1 MLNKC
6 FAVLLASIAF
16 VAGAFAADIPADLRK
31 AVEDYD
37 HAQVKADGAELRRL
51 VADDYVLIN
60 SSGRVQN
67 KSELIADY
75 LAPGY
80 KIEPFQVLQPVEKVW
95 NDGAVMGGVVNLKGL
110 SEGKPFAVTLRFAD
124 IWAKRNGK
132 WQVIYTHVSK
142 PPADASQPSSSG

>member
-1 MLNKC
+1 MLDKC
-6 FAVLLASIAF
+6 VAVLLAC
-16 VAGAFAADIPADLRK
+16 VAWTSLSLAADIPKDLRK

-37 HAQVKADGAELRRL
+37 HAQVKADAAELRRL

-60 SSGRVQN
+60 SSGKVQN

-80 KIEPFQVLQPVEKVW
+80 KIEPFEVLEPVEKAW
-95 NDGAVMGGVVNLKGL
+95 GDGAVMGGLVHLKGT

-124 IWAKRNGK
+124 IWARRNGK
-132 WQVIYTHVSK
+132 WQVVYTHVSV
-142 PPADASQPSSSG
+142 PPKS